1 MSAAAAVEG
10 ADEVLDLR
18 EGDAVVYE
26 LDDWEG
32 CFSPD
37 GTDWT
42 ADVEE
47 EEEVHSMTRAVWCCA
62 HRRSLF
68 VLSLI
73 AVRGWRARHFRR
85 V

>member
-18 EGDAVVYE
+18 EGDEVVYE
-26 LDDWEG
+26 SDDCEG

-42 ADVEE
+42 VDVEE
-47 EEEVHSMTRAVWCCA
+47 DEEEGFLEYDQSCLDVWN
-62 HRRSLF
+62 
-68 VLSLI
+68 
-73 AVRGWRARHFRR
+73 
-85 V
+85 